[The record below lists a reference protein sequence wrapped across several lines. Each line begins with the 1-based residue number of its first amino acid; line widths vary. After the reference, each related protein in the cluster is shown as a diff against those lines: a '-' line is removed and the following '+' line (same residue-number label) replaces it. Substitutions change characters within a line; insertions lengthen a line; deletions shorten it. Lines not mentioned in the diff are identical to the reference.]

1 VRRRK
6 KKGNSAALG
15 NNRSATVVRLGIL
28 LVILFSSSP
37 ARTIYGQEVPSPAQP
52 ATQEP
57 DEVRA
62 VRVTTRLVQV
72 NVVVNDKQGRPIA
85 GLAPDDFSI
94 FDNRKRQTIRVFS
107 AETNVPAPL
116 RTPIPP
122 EIYTNR
128 PEERTNVPASVTVI
142 LLDALN
148 TEVAEQTL
156 ARKQVLQ
163 VLRKIQPQE
172 YVALY
177 WLGNG
182 LRILHDFTTDAS
194 VLQQVLSDFESK
206 PSRQLAN
213 SELADPSLSNPNPST
228 PSGAGYERQAFRLA
242 FDQRVA
248 NQSARERARATAAAM
263 VAIANHLATRKGRK
277 NLVWVSSSFPITLG
291 YDKFDLDWAN
301 DTGENFSDDVRRAA
315 RALAGA
321 DIAVYP
327 VDARGLLGSAMMAN
341 SDNLD
346 SHIGDPTDTDVHLPT
361 RGAPE
366 SFDTMKLLA
375 ERTGGKAF
383 YGSNDIA
390 GAIRRAMNDSRITYT
405 IGFYPEAVKWDGSF
419 HELKIRVAVPGAEV
433 HSRSGYFA
441 LPDVPMNPQQKDQS
455 LIAQLALSHIPATG
469 IGMHVR
475 IRLSTESDANF
486 LVVELH
492 LDLHELQ
499 MMHSGDHWI
508 GKLRSAF
515 FQMDAAGKIVQADD
529 RTFNPE
535 LDGAA
540 YEQGLHSGI
549 FDTRRLRVAPRATQ
563 LCIVV
568 RDVTNSN
575 MGSIYVPVPVN

>member
-1 VRRRK
+1 
-6 KKGNSAALG
+6 
-15 NNRSATVVRLGIL
+15 
-28 LVILFSSSP
+28 
-37 ARTIYGQEVPSPAQP
+37 
-52 ATQEP
+52 
-57 DEVRA
+57 
-62 VRVTTRLVQV
+62 
-72 NVVVNDKQGRPIA
+72 
-85 GLAPDDFSI
+85 
-94 FDNRKRQTIRVFS
+94 
-107 AETNVPAPL
+107 
-116 RTPIPP
+116 
-122 EIYTNR
+122 
-128 PEERTNVPASVTVI
+128 
-142 LLDALN
+142 
-148 TEVAEQTL
+148 
-156 ARKQVLQ
+156 
-163 VLRKIQPQE
+163 
-172 YVALY
+172 
-177 WLGNG
+177 
-182 LRILHDFTTDAS
+182 
-194 VLQQVLSDFESK
+194 
-206 PSRQLAN
+206 
-213 SELADPSLSNPNPST
+213 
-228 PSGAGYERQAFRLA
+228 
-242 FDQRVA
+242 
-248 NQSARERARATAAAM
+248 M

-346 SHIGDPTDTDVHLPT
+346 SHIGDPTDTEVHLPT
-361 RGAPE
+361 RGVPE

-441 LPDVPMNPQQKDQS
+441 LPDVPVNPQQKDQS

-475 IRLSTESDANF
+475 IRLSTESDATF